1 MKKTPPYRKIGGIF
15 SAILIALLVYARFA
29 LQAELDGWVLGVA
42 ICCAI
47 VVLLMAILEIG
58 LLVTDYRKGHLF
70 PLRNT
75 SLYLAI
81 FTVVALPMLAAYK
94 AFFAGGIDFWVFLY
108 PVLMFI
114 LPQSV
119 MNVRLNNV
127 LLETKTGVG
136 EPVAIPLFSVRSV
149 KEEADGVTVLTNEE
163 KEVVLLR
170 QYFFA
175 GDFARMRDQLMS
187 LNATSD
193 GPGAEPSLDK
203 NTGDWSAYQ
212 GVAGFGVPAKKEEE

>member
-15 SAILIALLVYARFA
+15 SAILIVLLVYVRFA
-29 LQAELDGWVLGVA
+29 QQAELSGWILGLA
-42 ICCAI
+42 IFCAV

-58 LLVTDYRKGHLF
+58 LLMVDYRKGHLF

-75 SLYLAI
+75 SLYLAV
-81 FTVVALPMLAAYK
+81 FTVVALPILAAYK

-119 MNVRLNNV
+119 MNVRLNDV

-136 EPVAIPLFSVRSV
+136 EPVAIPLFSIQSV
-149 KEEADGVTVLTNEE
+149 KEEPDGVTVLTNEE
-163 KEVVLLR
+163 KEVVLLK

-175 GDFARMRDQLMS
+175 GDFARMRDQLMA
-187 LNATSD
+187 LNATT
-193 GPGAEPSLDK
+193 ETK
-203 NTGDWSAYQ
+203 VGDAGWSSYQ
-212 GVAGFGVPAKKEEE
+212 GVAGFGVPVSQEEE

>member
-15 SAILIALLVYARFA
+15 SAILIALLVYSRFA
-29 LQAELDGWVLGVA
+29 LQTALTGWILGLA
-42 ICCAI
+42 IFCAI
-47 VVLLMAILEIG
+47 VVLFMAILEIG
-58 LLVTDYRKGHLF
+58 LLIRDYQKGHLF

-81 FTVVALPMLAAYK
+81 FTVVALPLLAAYK
-94 AFFAGGIDFWVFLY
+94 ALYAGGIDFWVFLY
-108 PVLMFI
+108 PVLMFV

-119 MNVRLNNV
+119 MNVRLNDV

-136 EPVAIPLFSVRSV
+136 EPVAIPLFSIQSV

-163 KEVVLLR
+163 KEVVLLK

-175 GDFARMRDQLMS
+175 GDFARMRDQLMG
-187 LNATSD
+187 LNAT
-193 GPGAEPSLDK
+193 AES
-203 NTGDWSAYQ
+203 TVGDAGWSSNQ
-212 GVAGFGVPAKKEEE
+212 SVAGFGVVNHQEEE

>member
-15 SAILIALLVYARFA
+15 SAILIVLLVYARFA
-29 LQAELDGWVLGVA
+29 LQTVLSGWALGLA
-42 ICCAI
+42 IFCAV
-47 VVLLMAILEIG
+47 VVLLMAMLEIG
-58 LLVTDYRKGHLF
+58 LLIMDYRKGHLF

-81 FTVVALPMLAAYK
+81 FTVVALPLLAAYK
-94 AFFAGGIDFWVFLY
+94 AFFAGGIDIWVFLY

-119 MNVRLNNV
+119 MNVRLNDV

-136 EPVAIPLFSVRSV
+136 EPVAIPLFSIQSV
-149 KEEADGVTVLTNEE
+149 KEEADGMTVLTNEE
-163 KEVVLLR
+163 KEVVLLK

-175 GDFARMRDQLMS
+175 GDFARMRDQLMG
-187 LNATSD
+187 LNASTE
-193 GPGAEPSLDK
+193 A
-203 NTGDWSAYQ
+203 TVGDAGWSSYQ
-212 GVAGFGVPAKKEEE
+212 GVAGFGVPVSQEEE